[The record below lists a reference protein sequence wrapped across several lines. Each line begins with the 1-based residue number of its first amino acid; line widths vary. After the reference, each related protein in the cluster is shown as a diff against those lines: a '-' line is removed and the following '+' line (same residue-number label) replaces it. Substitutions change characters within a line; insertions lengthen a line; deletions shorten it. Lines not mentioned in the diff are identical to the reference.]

1 MILSVWEE
9 TMRSKEK
16 SDLDWFIFSGIEME
30 LEEVKEER
38 DLLIKLLEENH
49 IPLPEKIRKRKEKE
63 EELPFK

>member
-1 MILSVWEE
+1 
-9 TMRSKEK
+9 
-16 SDLDWFIFSGIEME
+16 ME

>member
-1 MILSVWEE
+1 
-9 TMRSKEK
+9 MRSKEK

-38 DLLIKLLEENH
+38 DLLIKLLEKNH

-63 EELPFK
+63 EELPFKWE

>member
-38 DLLIKLLEENH
+38 DLVIKSHSASGKN
-49 IPLPEKIRKRKEKE
+49 KEK
-63 EELPFK
+63 KGKRRRTSI